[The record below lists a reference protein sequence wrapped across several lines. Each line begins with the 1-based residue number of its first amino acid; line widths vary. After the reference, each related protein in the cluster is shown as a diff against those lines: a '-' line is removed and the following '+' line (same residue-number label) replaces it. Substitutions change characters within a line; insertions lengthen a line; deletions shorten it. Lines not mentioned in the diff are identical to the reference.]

1 MRDALNGIDKR
12 HARTADL
19 GSKMLTARAD
29 LYRSLGN
36 QVAILV
42 EQFGNYKV
50 DANGRVIFSSQQTAN
65 RYNAASSEFDTAA
78 KRLSELH
85 EELKRFAQ
93 FQQEQWERFI
103 SSK

>member
-1 MRDALNGIDKR
+1 
-12 HARTADL
+12 
-19 GSKMLTARAD
+19 MLTARAD